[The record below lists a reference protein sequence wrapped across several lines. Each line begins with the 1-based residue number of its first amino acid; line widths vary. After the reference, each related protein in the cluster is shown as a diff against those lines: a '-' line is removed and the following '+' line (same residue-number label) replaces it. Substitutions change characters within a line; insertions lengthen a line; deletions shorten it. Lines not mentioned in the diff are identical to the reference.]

1 MNTTSWLDYAFY
13 LVYVPGPS
21 GACRGREHL
30 DRDQERAI
38 EVEVQR
44 VLNLYYRY
52 TDQNEL
58 AKAADLYTADATW
71 YMDDKELNGRD
82 NILAAMEGSMS
93 VGTVRHIQTN
103 TVVDVIDENHA
114 VARWYATIYGT
125 HDVGTAS
132 SDGPL
137 PLGAPDKLSNFRAEL
152 VRTPEGWRCARRG
165 SQVIFQS

>member
-1 MNTTSWLDYAFY
+1 M
-13 LVYVPGPS
+13 
-21 GACRGREHL
+21 

-52 TDQNEL
+52 TDQNEI

-71 YMDDKELNGRD
+71 YMDDKELKGRD
-82 NILAAMEGSMS
+82 SILAAMESSMS

-103 TVVDVIDENHA
+103 TVVDVIDEDHA

-125 HDVGTAS
+125 HGAGAAGS
-132 SDGPL
+132 HGPL
-137 PLGAPDKLSNFRAEL
+137 PLGSPDKLSNFRAEL

>member
-1 MNTTSWLDYAFY
+1 
-13 LVYVPGPS
+13 
-21 GACRGREHL
+21 L
-30 DRDQERAI
+30 DRNKERAI

-44 VLNLYYRY
+44 ILNLYYRY

-71 YMDDKELNGRD
+71 YMDDKELNGRA
-82 NILAAMEGSMS
+82 NILAAMENSMS
-93 VGTVRHIQTN
+93 IGTVRHIQTN
-103 TVVDVIDENHA
+103 TVVDVIDEDHA

-125 HDVGTAS
+125 HDVGAAD

-152 VRTPEGWRCARRG
+152 IRTSDGWRCARRG
-165 SQVIFQS
+165 SQVVFQS